1 LRFGV
6 FDHLERIPGTPL
18 PELFRQRLELVKLA
32 DEGGI
37 TGYHLAEHHGCE
49 LCMAPNQE
57 SFLSAVA
64 AVTTRLRIGPLVKC
78 LPLHAPL
85 SLIQDICILDNLS
98 GGRLDYGVGRG
109 VAPSE
114 HAFFGHSWQED
125 RQRFDE
131 TLDIVVQGLRTGKID
146 SEGRKF
152 FDFPTIDVA
161 MEPAQT
167 PNPPFWYPGDPKT
180 AGSRGMACVTFA
192 RVTADL
198 RQRYLTAWES
208 NKDELGRVDAPG
220 QRPLIGNA
228 EVVAIADSAESARE
242 IVMRAQ
248 SGLGRRIRQAHEYDQ
263 RVIPPDELEAALGT
277 RRFLQGRRPGD
288 AAVPGPQVP
297 AGTVEMVRENY
308 LAYAEEGN
316 CDYVLLQLPTG
327 DMTHLEAMH
336 TLERFCEEVLPA
348 VTAIGAG

>member
-1 LRFGV
+1 MRFGI

-32 DEGGI
+32 DQGGI
-37 TGYHLAEHHGCE
+37 TGYHLAEHHGCD

-64 AVTTRLRIGPLVKC
+64 AVTSRLRLGPLVKC
-78 LPLHAPL
+78 LPLHHPL

-114 HAFFGHSWQED
+114 HAFFGHPWQED

-131 TLDIVVQGLRTGKID
+131 TLDIVLQGLRTGKID
-146 SEGRKF
+146 SEGRRF
-152 FDFPTIDVA
+152 FDFPTIDLS
-161 MEPAQT
+161 MEPMQS
-167 PNPPFWYPGDPKT
+167 PNPPFWYPGDAEA
-180 AGSRGMACVTFA
+180 AGARGMACVTFT
-192 RVTADL
+192 RVTPEL
-198 RQRYLTAWES
+198 RQRYLAAWEV
-208 NKDELGRVDAPG
+208 NKDDPRRVDVPG

-228 EVVAIADSAESARE
+228 EVVAIADSVQSAEE
-242 IVMRAQ
+242 IAMRGQA
-248 SGLGRRIRQAHEYDQ
+248 GLGRRVREAHEYDQ

-277 RRFLQGRRPGD
+277 RRFLQGRRPQD
-288 AAVPGPQVP
+288 VALPGRRLA
-297 AGTVEMVRENY
+297 AGTVEMVRDNY
-308 LAYAEEGN
+308 VEYAEEGN
-316 CDYVLLQLPTG
+316 CDYVLLQVPTG

-348 VTAIGAG
+348 VAAVGS